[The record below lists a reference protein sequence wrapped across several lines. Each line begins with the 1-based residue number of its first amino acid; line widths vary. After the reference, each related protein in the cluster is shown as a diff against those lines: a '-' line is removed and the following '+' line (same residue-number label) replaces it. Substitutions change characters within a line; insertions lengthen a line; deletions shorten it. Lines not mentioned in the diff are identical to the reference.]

1 MGKKRDQPEPRER
14 WSPIATV
21 SNYADD
27 FLAQLNIPGLPESI
41 PQRLEEALRARI
53 AAFLFH
59 LREAK
64 KEQYVRVLEVRL
76 VREALS
82 AVLAA
87 YELGLT
93 DASVLYASFR
103 HAVEDLGYESVDAGF
118 VKRSAGPDD
127 TGT

>member
-1 MGKKRDQPEPRER
+1 MTKKRGETEPRER

-27 FLAQLNIPGLPESI
+27 FLAQLNIPGLPDGI

-53 AAFLFH
+53 NAFLYH

-64 KEQYVRVLEVRL
+64 KEHYIRVLEIRL

-82 AVLAA
+82 AVLTA
-87 YELGLT
+87 YELGLS
-93 DASVLYASFR
+93 DAPVLYASFR
-103 HAVEDLGYESVDAGF
+103 HAVQDLGYESVDAGW
-118 VKRSAGPDD
+118 VKRREGPED
-127 TGT
+127 GG